1 MTPTI
6 AENESERFMSC
17 SNELYRLKLS
27 ITMKKSFILM
37 GIGALMLASC
47 STGTKEKIAE
57 DSAKIAELSAEYA
70 EASSFND
77 SLMLLMGDI
86 YTGLDSINMQEG
98 LLYNM
103 GAGESVNRRAEIR
116 QNLANIKARL
126 EANRQLLADMEAR
139 LKNSDKQNS
148 VLLKT
153 IEQLKASIAS
163 KDEKLAQLESDL
175 SSAKQE
181 IETLNAHVAQTAVD
195 LAAEQAAKEKAQAEA
210 EAIENAA
217 NTVYYAIGTNKE
229 LKKNDLLEKKFLGQ
243 TKVLKGDFN
252 ESYFTKADKRT
263 LSVIPT
269 GSKKVKIWTN
279 MPTDSYVIEENADK
293 TKTIKITN
301 PKEFWSL
308 TPFLVIQVD

>member
-1 MTPTI
+1 
-6 AENESERFMSC
+6 
-17 SNELYRLKLS
+17 
-27 ITMKKSFILM
+27 MKKSFILM

-47 STGTKEKIAE
+47 SGNDKQKIAE
-57 DSAKIAELSAEYA
+57 DSARIAELSAEYA

-103 GAGESVNRRAEIR
+103 GAGESVDRRAEIR

-126 EANRQLLADMEAR
+126 ESNRKLLADMEAR
-139 LKNSDKQNS
+139 LKKSDNQNG

-153 IEQLKASIAS
+153 IDQLKNRIAS
-163 KDEKLAQLESDL
+163 QDEKITKLESDL
-175 SSAKQE
+175 ASAKAE
-181 IETLNAHVAQTAVD
+181 IDTLNAHVAQTAVE
-195 LAAEQAAKEKAQAEA
+195 LVAEQEAKEKAQAEA
-210 EAIENAA
+210 TAIENEA

-279 MPTDSYVIEENADK
+279 MPEDSYVIEENEDK

-301 PKEFWSL
+301 PKEFWSM

>member
-1 MTPTI
+1 
-6 AENESERFMSC
+6 
-17 SNELYRLKLS
+17 
-27 ITMKKSFILM
+27 MKKSFVLIGL
-37 GIGALMLASC
+37 GALMLASC
-47 STGTKEKIAE
+47 SGNSKKLAE
-57 DSAKIAELSAEYA
+57 DSARIAELSAEYA

-103 GAGESVNRRAEIR
+103 GNGESVDRRAEIR

-126 EANRQLLADMEAR
+126 ESNRKLLADMEAR
-139 LKNSDKQNS
+139 LKKSDNQNS

-153 IEQLKASIAS
+153 IDQLKSRIAS
-163 KDEKLAQLESDL
+163 QDEKVAQLESEL
-175 SSAKQE
+175 SSAKEE

-195 LAAEQAAKEKAQAEA
+195 LAAEQEAKEKAQAEA

-229 LKKNDLLEKKFLGQ
+229 LKKNGLLEKKFLGQ

-269 GSKKVKIWTN
+269 GAKKVKIWTN
-279 MPTDSYVIEENADK
+279 MPEDSYEIVETPEK

-301 PKEFWSL
+301 PTEFWSM
-308 TPFLVIQVD
+308 TPFLLIQVD